1 MSETKENIKELLDNL
16 NSRTKELQ
24 CIYKIDEFLTDFS
37 GDLEDILK
45 KLVDVIPMGWRYP
58 DICKVQILC
67 NELEVSTEGFKNT
80 QLKIISRIFAE
91 DQQIGEVRL
100 VYIQPIR
107 MEKGIFLSSEVQL
120 LKTIADKIGNFILYQ
135 KLRHSIIELE
145 KQKEVEFKSL
155 QEEEPVVAWL
165 RKHDLRDDEIDLMTK
180 IKIKFKKGE
189 NICKQGAIISY
200 IMLATEGLS
209 KNYLEGTQERGFN
222 FKIVKPFDFIG
233 LSSLFGNMVYHF
245 SGAAIIPC
253 TMFLIDKETF
263 KEIIKTNPKFA
274 EHIMGWYCKTTEG
287 HLKRL
292 SCIGN
297 KQSLGRIS
305 EILLYLYD
313 DVFKGELIEN
323 TISRKDIAELAGIST
338 ESAVRIL
345 SELKKDNIIKA
356 HTKGIEIL
364 DAKLLKTLSLAG

>member
-1 MSETKENIKELLDNL
+1 MPDSKKNIKELLDNL
-16 NSRTKELQ
+16 NSRTKELE
-24 CIYKIDEFLTDFS
+24 CIYKIDEILTDFS
-37 GDLEDILK
+37 ADLEDVLK
-45 KLVDVIPMGWRYP
+45 KLVDVIPMGWRYS
-58 DICKVQILC
+58 DICKVQISC
-67 NELEVSTEGFKNT
+67 NDLTVSTAGFKNT
-80 QLKIISRIFAE
+80 QLKISSRIFAE

-100 VYIQPIR
+100 VYIQAVR
-107 MEKGIFLSSEVQL
+107 MEKGIFLPTEVQL
-120 LKTIADKIGNFILYQ
+120 LKTITDKIGNFTLYQ
-135 KLRHSIIELE
+135 KLRKSINELE
-145 KQKEVEFKSL
+145 KQKEVDFVSAN
-155 QEEEPVVAWL
+155 EEEAVVSWL
-165 RKHDLRDDEIDLMTK
+165 RERDLSDDEIDQMTR

-189 NICKQGAIISY
+189 TICKQGAIISY

-233 LSSLFGNMVYHF
+233 LSSLFGNKVYHF
-245 SGAAIIPC
+245 SGSAIVPC

-263 KEIIKTNPKFA
+263 KEIIKTNSKFA

-292 SCIGN
+292 SCVGN

-305 EILLYLYD
+305 EILLYLYE
-313 DVFKGELIEN
+313 DVFKGGLIEN
-323 TISRKDIAELAGIST
+323 TISRKDIAELAGMST

-364 DAKLLKTLSLAG
+364 DVKLLRRMSLAG